1 MTSFVAGSWKR
12 SVNEESFRGISGVA
26 HRPCPSGVSGTDR
39 PTPNFAANGTSSA
52 SDASSNRSRFDATT
66 TTRKVRLIR
75 VCNPP
80 HLMSSWTED
89 SVSSWRVHTRAQP
102 CDDTQSGR
110 GGGCGSE
117 GPGVRY
123 EGPYECSQL
132 CCPTEQRWQAATPG
146 T

>member
-12 SVNEESFRGISGVA
+12 SVNEESFRGISGVD
-26 HRPCPSGVSGTDR
+26 HRPWPSGVSGTDR
-39 PTPNFAANGTSSA
+39 STPNFAANCTSSA
-52 SDASSNRSRFDATT
+52 YDASSNRSRFDATT

-117 GPGVRY
+117 GLGVWY
-123 EGPYECSQL
+123 EGSDEWSELGSPNNQ
-132 CCPTEQRWQAATPG
+132 P
-146 T
+146 